1 MSIVHLYVY
10 YTLLSITD
18 ATVTPTNVT
27 RLNTPPYDMFS
38 FNCVIGITPPTNMYS
53 VYWPQEDMYGVGNVM
68 NNGLESNLTVDITDG
83 LSANT
88 YMYTCTVTVNGTDG
102 TAMTTDNA
110 TVIVK
115 GIAISYIPN
124 ILT

>member
-1 MSIVHLYVY
+1 MVVIS
-10 YTLLSITD
+10 
-18 ATVTPTNVT
+18 PT
-27 RLNTPPYDMFS
+27 
-38 FNCVIGITPPTNMYS
+38 TNMYN

-88 YMYTCTVTVNGTDG
+88 YIYTCTVTVNGTDG

-115 GIAISYIPN
+115 GIAIYPIY
-124 ILT
+124 

>member
-1 MSIVHLYVY
+1 MYVY

-38 FNCVIGITPPTNMYS
+38 LNCVIGITPFTNMYS
-53 VYWPQEDMYGVGNVM
+53 VYWPQEDMYGVGDVM

-88 YMYTCTVTVNGTDG
+88 YIYTCTVTVNGTDG
-102 TAMTTDNA
+102 TAITTDSV

-115 GIAISYIPN
+115 GIIIYPIY
-124 ILT
+124 